1 MSISQQ
7 LKAIV
12 ALLEDT
18 DGVVSESVDS
28 YLREHFDEVAAQ
40 LPDIAYARNQDGGW
54 ALLVGKMRSLNSELT
69 LKELEQVVKADGEN
83 YIYEWFL
90 MNKLILFPAD
100 YSSMYATLL
109 TMSYKVESQIS
120 PGALPAHKVDAINRV
135 FFEEFS
141 MTALRDEDIP
151 LEALLPV
158 SVLETRHGI
167 SLVID
172 MLYVFLADLLDYPVK
187 VFVSDMGFIP
197 VWVDDDGSP
206 LFFIN
211 LGEKGKMISIS
222 DILDGDD
229 DVSNLYFDDVSS
241 LLDIYAAVLSDIC
254 RIGLPSA
261 AQSALIRSGAE
272 KGSRQMK
279 A

>member
-28 YLREHFDEVAAQ
+28 YLREHFDEVSAQ

-69 LKELEQVVKADGEN
+69 LKELEQVVKTDGEN

-172 MLYVFLADLLDYPVK
+172 MLYVFLADLLDYPLK

-211 LGEKGKMISIS
+211 LGEKGRMISIS
-222 DILDGDD
+222 DVLDGDD

-241 LLDIYAAVLSDIC
+241 LLDIYAAVLSDIFS
-254 RIGLPSA
+254 ISGEGE
-261 AQSALIRSGAE
+261 RS
-272 KGSRQMK
+272 KLMIKVHTILQRR
-279 A
+279 

>member
-28 YLREHFDEVAAQ
+28 YLREHFDEVSAQ

-241 LLDIYAAVLSDIC
+241 LLDIYAAVLSDIFS
-254 RIGLPSA
+254 ISGEGE
-261 AQSALIRSGAE
+261 RS
-272 KGSRQMK
+272 KLMMK
-279 A
+279 AHTILQRR

>member
-90 MNKLILFPAD
+90 MNRLILFPAD

-211 LGEKGKMISIS
+211 LGEKGRMISIS
-222 DILDGDD
+222 DVLDGDD

-241 LLDIYAAVLSDIC
+241 LLDIYAAVLSDIFS
-254 RIGLPSA
+254 ISGEGE
-261 AQSALIRSGAE
+261 RS
-272 KGSRQMK
+272 KLMMK
-279 A
+279 VHTILQRR

>member
-28 YLREHFDEVAAQ
+28 YLREHFDEVSAQ

-69 LKELEQVVKADGEN
+69 LKELEQVVKTDGEN

-241 LLDIYAAVLSDIC
+241 LLDIYAAVLSDIFS
-254 RIGLPSA
+254 ISGEGE
-261 AQSALIRSGAE
+261 RS
-272 KGSRQMK
+272 KLMMK
-279 A
+279 AHTILQRR

>member
-28 YLREHFDEVAAQ
+28 YLREHFDEVSAQ

-54 ALLVGKMRSLNSELT
+54 ALIVGKMRSLNSELT
-69 LKELEQVVKADGEN
+69 LKELEQVVKTDGEN

-172 MLYVFLADLLDYPVK
+172 MLYVFLADLLDYPLK

-211 LGEKGKMISIS
+211 LGEKGRMISIS
-222 DILDGDD
+222 DVLDGDD

-241 LLDIYAAVLSDIC
+241 LLDIYAAVLSDIFS
-254 RIGLPSA
+254 ISGEGE
-261 AQSALIRSGAE
+261 RS
-272 KGSRQMK
+272 KLMMK
-279 A
+279 VHTILQRR

>member
-28 YLREHFDEVAAQ
+28 YLREHFDEVSAQ

-69 LKELEQVVKADGEN
+69 LKELEQVVKTDGEN

-172 MLYVFLADLLDYPVK
+172 MLYVFLADLLDYPLK

-211 LGEKGKMISIS
+211 LGEKGRMISIS
-222 DILDGDD
+222 DVLDGDD
-229 DVSNLYFDDVSS
+229 DVSNLYFDDVNS
-241 LLDIYAAVLSDIC
+241 LLDIYAAVLSDIFS
-254 RIGLPSA
+254 ISGEGE
-261 AQSALIRSGAE
+261 RS
-272 KGSRQMK
+272 KLMMK
-279 A
+279 VHTILQRR

>member
-187 VFVSDMGFIP
+187 VFVSDLGFIP

-211 LGEKGKMISIS
+211 LGEKGRMISIS

-241 LLDIYAAVLSDIC
+241 LLDIYAAVLSDIFS
-254 RIGLPSA
+254 ISGEGE
-261 AQSALIRSGAE
+261 RS
-272 KGSRQMK
+272 KLMMK
-279 A
+279 AHTILQRR

>member
-28 YLREHFDEVAAQ
+28 YLREHFDEVSAQ

-69 LKELEQVVKADGEN
+69 LKELEQVVKTDGEN

-151 LEALLPV
+151 LEVLLPV

-172 MLYVFLADLLDYPVK
+172 MLYVFLADLLDYPLK

-211 LGEKGKMISIS
+211 LGEKGRMISIS
-222 DILDGDD
+222 DVLDGDD

-241 LLDIYAAVLSDIC
+241 LLDIYAAVLSDIFS
-254 RIGLPSA
+254 ISGEGE
-261 AQSALIRSGAE
+261 RS
-272 KGSRQMK
+272 KLMMK
-279 A
+279 VHTILQRR

>member
-28 YLREHFDEVAAQ
+28 YLREHFDEVSAQ

-69 LKELEQVVKADGEN
+69 LKELEQVVKTDGEN

-172 MLYVFLADLLDYPVK
+172 MLYVFLADLLDYPLK

-241 LLDIYAAVLSDIC
+241 LLDIYAAVLSDIFS
-254 RIGLPSA
+254 ISGEGE
-261 AQSALIRSGAE
+261 RS
-272 KGSRQMK
+272 KLMMK
-279 A
+279 AHTILQRR

>member
-28 YLREHFDEVAAQ
+28 YLREHFDKVSAQ

-69 LKELEQVVKADGEN
+69 LKELEQVVKTDGEN

-172 MLYVFLADLLDYPVK
+172 MLYVFLADLLDYPLK

-211 LGEKGKMISIS
+211 LGEKGRMISIS
-222 DILDGDD
+222 DVLDGDD

-241 LLDIYAAVLSDIC
+241 LLDIYAAVLSDIFS
-254 RIGLPSA
+254 ISGEGE
-261 AQSALIRSGAE
+261 RS
-272 KGSRQMK
+272 KLMMK
-279 A
+279 VHTILQRR

>member
-28 YLREHFDEVAAQ
+28 YLREHFDEVSAQ

-69 LKELEQVVKADGEN
+69 LKELEQVVKTDGEN

-211 LGEKGKMISIS
+211 LGEKGRMISIS
-222 DILDGDD
+222 DVLDGDD

-241 LLDIYAAVLSDIC
+241 LLDIYAAVLSDIFS
-254 RIGLPSA
+254 ISGEGE
-261 AQSALIRSGAE
+261 RS
-272 KGSRQMK
+272 KLMMK
-279 A
+279 VHTILQRR

>member
-211 LGEKGKMISIS
+211 LGEKGRMISIS
-222 DILDGDD
+222 DVLDGDD

-241 LLDIYAAVLSDIC
+241 LLDIYAAVLSDIFS
-254 RIGLPSA
+254 ISGEGE
-261 AQSALIRSGAE
+261 RS
-272 KGSRQMK
+272 KLMMK
-279 A
+279 VHTILQRR

>member
-109 TMSYKVESQIS
+109 TMSYKVESYIS

-211 LGEKGKMISIS
+211 LGEKGRMISIS
-222 DILDGDD
+222 DVLDGDD

-241 LLDIYAAVLSDIC
+241 LLDIYAAVLSDIFS
-254 RIGLPSA
+254 ISGEGE
-261 AQSALIRSGAE
+261 RS
-272 KGSRQMK
+272 KLMMK
-279 A
+279 AHTILQRR

>member
-211 LGEKGKMISIS
+211 LGEKGRMISIS
-222 DILDGDD
+222 DVLDGDD

-241 LLDIYAAVLSDIC
+241 LLDIYAAVLSDIFSISGE
-254 RIGLPSA
+254 RE
-261 AQSALIRSGAE
+261 RS
-272 KGSRQMK
+272 KLMMK
-279 A
+279 AHTILQRR

>member
-28 YLREHFDEVAAQ
+28 YLREHFDEVSAQ

-69 LKELEQVVKADGEN
+69 LKELEQVVKTDGEN

-172 MLYVFLADLLDYPVK
+172 MLYVFLADLLDYPLK

-211 LGEKGKMISIS
+211 LGEKGRMISIS
-222 DILDGDD
+222 DVLEGDD

-241 LLDIYAAVLSDIC
+241 LLDIYAAVLSDIFS
-254 RIGLPSA
+254 ISGEGE
-261 AQSALIRSGAE
+261 RS
-272 KGSRQMK
+272 KLMMK
-279 A
+279 VHTILQRR

>member
-187 VFVSDMGFIP
+187 VFVSDLGFIP

-211 LGEKGKMISIS
+211 LGEKGRMISIS
-222 DILDGDD
+222 DVLDGDD

-241 LLDIYAAVLSDIC
+241 LLDIYAAVLSDIFS
-254 RIGLPSA
+254 ISGEGE
-261 AQSALIRSGAE
+261 RS
-272 KGSRQMK
+272 KLMMK
-279 A
+279 AHTILQRR

>member
-211 LGEKGKMISIS
+211 LGEKGRMISIS
-222 DILDGDD
+222 DVLDGDD

-241 LLDIYAAVLSDIC
+241 LLDIYAAVLSDIFS
-254 RIGLPSA
+254 ISGEGE
-261 AQSALIRSGAE
+261 RS
-272 KGSRQMK
+272 KLMMK
-279 A
+279 AHTILQRR

>member
-28 YLREHFDEVAAQ
+28 YLREHFDEVSAQ

-54 ALLVGKMRSLNSELT
+54 ALLVGKMHSLNSELT
-69 LKELEQVVKADGEN
+69 LKELEQVVKTDGEN

-241 LLDIYAAVLSDIC
+241 LLDIYAAVLSDIFS
-254 RIGLPSA
+254 ISGEGE
-261 AQSALIRSGAE
+261 RS
-272 KGSRQMK
+272 KLMMK
-279 A
+279 AHTILQRR

>member
-28 YLREHFDEVAAQ
+28 YLREHFDEVSAQ

-69 LKELEQVVKADGEN
+69 LKELEQVVKTDGEN

-187 VFVSDMGFIP
+187 VFVSDLGFIP

-211 LGEKGKMISIS
+211 LGEKGRMISIS
-222 DILDGDD
+222 DVLDGDD

-241 LLDIYAAVLSDIC
+241 LLDIYAAVLSDIFS
-254 RIGLPSA
+254 ISGEGE
-261 AQSALIRSGAE
+261 RS
-272 KGSRQMK
+272 KLMMK
-279 A
+279 AHTILQRR

>member
-187 VFVSDMGFIP
+187 VFVSDLGFIP

-211 LGEKGKMISIS
+211 LGEKGRMISIS
-222 DILDGDD
+222 DVLDGDD

-241 LLDIYAAVLSDIC
+241 LLDIYATVLSDIFS
-254 RIGLPSA
+254 ISGEGE
-261 AQSALIRSGAE
+261 RS
-272 KGSRQMK
+272 KLMMK
-279 A
+279 VHTILQRR

>member
-222 DILDGDD
+222 DVLDGDD

-241 LLDIYAAVLSDIC
+241 LLDIYAAVLSDIFS
-254 RIGLPSA
+254 ISGEGE
-261 AQSALIRSGAE
+261 RS
-272 KGSRQMK
+272 KLMMK
-279 A
+279 VHTILQRR

>member
-28 YLREHFDEVAAQ
+28 YLREHFDEVSAQ

-69 LKELEQVVKADGEN
+69 LKELEQVVKTDGEN

-172 MLYVFLADLLDYPVK
+172 MLYVFLADLLDYPLK

-222 DILDGDD
+222 DVLDGDD

-241 LLDIYAAVLSDIC
+241 LLDIYAAVLSDIFS
-254 RIGLPSA
+254 ISGEGE
-261 AQSALIRSGAE
+261 RS
-272 KGSRQMK
+272 KLMMK
-279 A
+279 VHTILQRR

>member
-40 LPDIAYARNQDGGW
+40 LPDIAYARNQEGGW

-172 MLYVFLADLLDYPVK
+172 MLYVFLADLLDYPLK

-211 LGEKGKMISIS
+211 LGEKGRMISIS
-222 DILDGDD
+222 DVLDGDD

-241 LLDIYAAVLSDIC
+241 LLDIYAAVLSDIFS
-254 RIGLPSA
+254 ISGEGE
-261 AQSALIRSGAE
+261 RS
-272 KGSRQMK
+272 KLMMK
-279 A
+279 AHTILQRR

>member
-1 MSISQQ
+1 MSVSQQ

-28 YLREHFDEVAAQ
+28 YLREHFDEVVAQ

-54 ALLVGKMRSLNSELT
+54 ALFVGKMRSLNSELT

-90 MNKLILFPAD
+90 MNRLIMFSAD

-109 TMSYKVESQIS
+109 TMSYKVESHIS

-141 MTALRDEDIP
+141 MTALKDEDIP
-151 LEALLPV
+151 LEALFPV
-158 SVLETRHGI
+158 SVLETKHGI

-197 VWVDDDGSP
+197 VWVDDDGGP

-211 LGEKGKMISIS
+211 LGEKGRMISIS
-222 DILDGDD
+222 DVLDGDD

-241 LLDIYAAVLSDIC
+241 LLDIYAAVLSDIFSISGE
-254 RIGLPSA
+254 RE
-261 AQSALIRSGAE
+261 RS
-272 KGSRQMK
+272 KLMMK
-279 A
+279 AHTILQRR

>member
-28 YLREHFDEVAAQ
+28 YLREHFDEVSAQ
-40 LPDIAYARNQDGGW
+40 LPDIAYARNQDGGC

-69 LKELEQVVKADGEN
+69 LKELEQVVKTDGEN

-172 MLYVFLADLLDYPVK
+172 MLYVFLADLLDYPLK

-211 LGEKGKMISIS
+211 LGEKGRMISIS
-222 DILDGDD
+222 DVLDGDD

-241 LLDIYAAVLSDIC
+241 LLDIYAAVLSDIFS
-254 RIGLPSA
+254 ISGEGE
-261 AQSALIRSGAE
+261 RS
-272 KGSRQMK
+272 KLMIKVHTILQRR
-279 A
+279 

>member
-187 VFVSDMGFIP
+187 VFVSDLGFIP

-222 DILDGDD
+222 DVLDGDD

-241 LLDIYAAVLSDIC
+241 LLDIYAAVLSDIFS
-254 RIGLPSA
+254 ISGEGE
-261 AQSALIRSGAE
+261 RS
-272 KGSRQMK
+272 KLMMK
-279 A
+279 AHTILQRR

>member
-28 YLREHFDEVAAQ
+28 YLREHFDEVSAQ
-40 LPDIAYARNQDGGW
+40 LPDIAYVRNQDGGW

-69 LKELEQVVKADGEN
+69 LKELEQVVKTDGEN

-172 MLYVFLADLLDYPVK
+172 MLYVFLADLLDYPLK

-222 DILDGDD
+222 DVLDGDD

-241 LLDIYAAVLSDIC
+241 LLDIYAAVLSDIFS
-254 RIGLPSA
+254 ISGEGE
-261 AQSALIRSGAE
+261 RS
-272 KGSRQMK
+272 KLMMK
-279 A
+279 VHTILQRR

>member
-54 ALLVGKMRSLNSELT
+54 ALFVGKMRSLNSELT
-69 LKELEQVVKADGEN
+69 LKELEQVVKTDGEN

-172 MLYVFLADLLDYPVK
+172 MLYVFLADLLDYPLK

-211 LGEKGKMISIS
+211 LGEKGRMISIS
-222 DILDGDD
+222 DVLDGDD

-241 LLDIYAAVLSDIC
+241 LLDIYAAVLSDIFS
-254 RIGLPSA
+254 ISGEGE
-261 AQSALIRSGAE
+261 RS
-272 KGSRQMK
+272 KLMMK
-279 A
+279 VHTILQRR

>member
-28 YLREHFDEVAAQ
+28 YLREHFDEVSAQ

-54 ALLVGKMRSLNSELT
+54 ALFVGKMRSLNSELT
-69 LKELEQVVKADGEN
+69 LKELEQVVKTDGEN

-172 MLYVFLADLLDYPVK
+172 MLYVFLADLLDYPLK

-211 LGEKGKMISIS
+211 LGEKGRMISIS
-222 DILDGDD
+222 DVLDGDD

-241 LLDIYAAVLSDIC
+241 LLDIYAAVLSDIFS
-254 RIGLPSA
+254 ISGEGE
-261 AQSALIRSGAE
+261 RS
-272 KGSRQMK
+272 KLMMK
-279 A
+279 VHTILQRR

>member
-28 YLREHFDEVAAQ
+28 YLREHFDEVSAQ

-69 LKELEQVVKADGEN
+69 LKELEQVVKTDGEN

-172 MLYVFLADLLDYPVK
+172 MLYVFLADLLDYPLK

-222 DILDGDD
+222 DVLDGDG

-241 LLDIYAAVLSDIC
+241 LLDIYAAVLSDIFS
-254 RIGLPSA
+254 ISGEGE
-261 AQSALIRSGAE
+261 RS
-272 KGSRQMK
+272 KLMMK
-279 A
+279 VHTILQRR

>member
-28 YLREHFDEVAAQ
+28 YLKEHFDEVAAQ

-211 LGEKGKMISIS
+211 LGEKGRMISIS
-222 DILDGDD
+222 DVLDGDD

-241 LLDIYAAVLSDIC
+241 LLDIYAAVLSDIFS
-254 RIGLPSA
+254 ISGEGE
-261 AQSALIRSGAE
+261 RS
-272 KGSRQMK
+272 KLMMK
-279 A
+279 AHTILQRR

>member
-18 DGVVSESVDS
+18 DVVVSESVDS
-28 YLREHFDEVAAQ
+28 YLREHFDEVSAQ

-54 ALLVGKMRSLNSELT
+54 ALFVGKMRSLNSELT
-69 LKELEQVVKADGEN
+69 LKELEQVVKTDGEN

-172 MLYVFLADLLDYPVK
+172 MLYVFLADLLDYPLK

-211 LGEKGKMISIS
+211 LGEKGRMISIS
-222 DILDGDD
+222 DVLDGDD

-241 LLDIYAAVLSDIC
+241 LLDIYAAVLSDIFS
-254 RIGLPSA
+254 ISGEGE
-261 AQSALIRSGAE
+261 RS
-272 KGSRQMK
+272 KLMMK
-279 A
+279 VHTILQRR

>member
-28 YLREHFDEVAAQ
+28 YLREHFDEVSAQ

-69 LKELEQVVKADGEN
+69 LKELEQVVKTDGEN

-172 MLYVFLADLLDYPVK
+172 MLYVFLANLLDYPLK

-222 DILDGDD
+222 DVLDGDD

-241 LLDIYAAVLSDIC
+241 LLDIYAAVLSDIFS
-254 RIGLPSA
+254 ISGEGE
-261 AQSALIRSGAE
+261 RS
-272 KGSRQMK
+272 KLMMK
-279 A
+279 VHTILQRR

>member
-28 YLREHFDEVAAQ
+28 YLREHFDEVSAQ

-69 LKELEQVVKADGEN
+69 LKELEQVVKTDGEN

-172 MLYVFLADLLDYPVK
+172 MLYVFLADLLDYPLK

-211 LGEKGKMISIS
+211 LGEKGRMISIS
-222 DILDGDD
+222 DVLDGDD

-241 LLDIYAAVLSDIC
+241 LLDIYAAVLSDIFS
-254 RIGLPSA
+254 ISGEGE
-261 AQSALIRSGAE
+261 RS
-272 KGSRQMK
+272 KLMMK
-279 A
+279 VHTILQRR

>member
-241 LLDIYAAVLSDIC
+241 LLDIYAAVLSDIFS
-254 RIGLPSA
+254 ISGEGE
-261 AQSALIRSGAE
+261 RS
-272 KGSRQMK
+272 KLMMK
-279 A
+279 AHTILQRR

>member
-187 VFVSDMGFIP
+187 VFVSDLGFIP
-197 VWVDDDGSP
+197 IWVDDDGSP

-211 LGEKGKMISIS
+211 LGEKGRMISIS
-222 DILDGDD
+222 DVLDGDD

-241 LLDIYAAVLSDIC
+241 LLDIYAAVLSDIFS
-254 RIGLPSA
+254 ISGEGE
-261 AQSALIRSGAE
+261 RS
-272 KGSRQMK
+272 KLMMK
-279 A
+279 AHTILQRR

>member
-54 ALLVGKMRSLNSELT
+54 VLLVGKMRSLNSELT

-187 VFVSDMGFIP
+187 VFVSDLGFIP

-211 LGEKGKMISIS
+211 LGEKGRMISIS

-241 LLDIYAAVLSDIC
+241 LLDIYAAVLSDIFS
-254 RIGLPSA
+254 ISGEGE
-261 AQSALIRSGAE
+261 RS
-272 KGSRQMK
+272 KLMMK
-279 A
+279 AHTILQRR

>member
-187 VFVSDMGFIP
+187 VFVSDLGFIP

-211 LGEKGKMISIS
+211 LGEKGRMISIS
-222 DILDGDD
+222 DVLDGDD

-241 LLDIYAAVLSDIC
+241 LLDIYAAVLSDIFS
-254 RIGLPSA
+254 ISGEGE
-261 AQSALIRSGAE
+261 RS
-272 KGSRQMK
+272 KLMMK
-279 A
+279 AHTILLRR

>member
-28 YLREHFDEVAAQ
+28 YIREHFDEVSAQ

-69 LKELEQVVKADGEN
+69 LKELEQVVKTDGEN

-172 MLYVFLADLLDYPVK
+172 MLYVFLADLLDYPLK

-211 LGEKGKMISIS
+211 LGEKGRMISIS
-222 DILDGDD
+222 DVLDGDD

-241 LLDIYAAVLSDIC
+241 LLDIYAAVLSDIFS
-254 RIGLPSA
+254 ISGEGE
-261 AQSALIRSGAE
+261 RS
-272 KGSRQMK
+272 KLMMK
-279 A
+279 VHTILQRR